1 MSIPK
6 QRTKAGGRKK
16 GTPNKKTEEI
26 AEIFASQNFNPA
38 EGMAYCFNE
47 AIKLYKHRKERRSGY
62 GASNALGVAA
72 KIANDAAQYVYPKRK
87 AIEHTGKDGEKLM
100 TTLADFIGALDDDT
114 GGETK

>member
-1 MSIPK
+1 MSPK
-6 QRTKAGGRKK
+6 DKPVRTAGRKK
-16 GTPNKKTEEI
+16 GTPNKRTQEI
-26 AEIFASQNFNPA
+26 AEIFAAQNFNPA

-114 GGETK
+114 GEQNK